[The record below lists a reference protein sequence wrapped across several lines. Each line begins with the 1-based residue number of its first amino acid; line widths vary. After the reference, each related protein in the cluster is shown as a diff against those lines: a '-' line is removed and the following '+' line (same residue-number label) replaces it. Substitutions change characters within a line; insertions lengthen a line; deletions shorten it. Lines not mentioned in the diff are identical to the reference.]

1 MHLRKNSRWA
11 RVVAEALLYRGF
23 FRWTGIPNLV
33 FAFRNADGIVAE
45 IRGGYHV
52 RFVLPNGA
60 ARDFK
65 FARPTDIDRVID
77 EVLENKS

>member
-1 MHLRKNSRWA
+1 
-11 RVVAEALLYRGF
+11 LYHGF
-23 FRWTGIPNLV
+23 FRWTGIPNIV

-77 EVLENKS
+77 EVLENNS